1 MTRWLMV
8 LVAAAGMVRAE
19 TRLERGKRVVDE
31 CLAALGG
38 PRYLAMQNRVETGR
52 AYSFYHEKLQ
62 GLSIAKIYTR
72 YATVKDTAHDLAV
85 RERELF
91 GKKLDYGVL
100 FGETEAYDVTF
111 RGARPLPAERVARYK
126 ESTLRNIFYTLRVR
140 LREPGMVFE
149 SRGADVLDN
158 RPVEIVDI
166 SDADNRITTVY
177 FDQTTKLPTRQVF
190 TRRDPKTK
198 ETDEEV
204 TLFSKY
210 REAGGVQWPLAIER
224 RRNDEKIFEVFAE
237 SVEINK
243 NLSDELFALPSGTK
257 ILKPEE
263 R

>member
-1 MTRWLMV
+1 MTRWLLIILAV
-8 LVAAAGMVRAE
+8 AGMVRAE

-38 PRYLAMQNRVETGR
+38 PRFLAMQNRVETGR
-52 AYSFYHEKLQ
+52 AYSFYREKLQ

-72 YATVKDTAHDLAV
+72 YTTVSDTAHDLAV

-111 RGARPLPAERVARYK
+111 RGARPLPAERFARYK
-126 ESTLRNIFYTLRVR
+126 ESTLRNIFYILRVR
-140 LREPGMVFE
+140 LREPGMVYE

-190 TRRDPKTK
+190 TRMDPKTREK
-198 ETDEEV
+198 DEEV

-224 RRNDEKIFEVFAE
+224 RRNDEKIFEIFAE

-243 NLSDELFALPSGTK
+243 NLSDELFALPSGAK

>member
-1 MTRWLMV
+1 MTRWLIV
-8 LVAAAGMVRAE
+8 LLAAAGMLRAE
-19 TRLERGKRVVDE
+19 TKLERGKRVVDE

-38 PRYLAMQNRVETGR
+38 PRFLAMQNRVETGR
-52 AYSFYHEKLQ
+52 AYSFYREKLQ

-72 YATVKDTAHDLAV
+72 YSTVKDTAHDLAV

-111 RGARPLPAERVARYK
+111 RGARPLPAERFARYK
-126 ESTLRNIFYTLRVR
+126 ESTLRNIFYILRVR
-140 LREPGMVFE
+140 LHEPGMVFE

-166 SDADNRITTVY
+166 GDADNRITTVY

-204 TLFSKY
+204 SLYSKY
-210 REAGGVQWPLAIER
+210 RDAGGVQWPLAIER
-224 RRNDEKIFEVFAE
+224 RRNGEKTFEIFAE

-243 NLSDELFALPSGTK
+243 DVHGDLFTLPTGTPM
-257 ILKPEE
+257 LKPEE